1 MINLRHTDATTVIPT
16 ITPDTSGT
24 KTDRLVLSRE
34 STLYANCLIS
44 VLHDNR
50 VFLND
55 NMVDIATSILEKEK
69 QKLRPSK
76 KTEENT

>member
-16 ITPDTSGT
+16 ITPNTSGT

-34 STLYANCLIS
+34 SALHAHCLIS
-44 VLHDNR
+44 VLHNNR

-55 NMVDIATSILEKEK
+55 NMVDISTSILEK
-69 QKLRPSK
+69 RK
-76 KTEENT
+76 KKH